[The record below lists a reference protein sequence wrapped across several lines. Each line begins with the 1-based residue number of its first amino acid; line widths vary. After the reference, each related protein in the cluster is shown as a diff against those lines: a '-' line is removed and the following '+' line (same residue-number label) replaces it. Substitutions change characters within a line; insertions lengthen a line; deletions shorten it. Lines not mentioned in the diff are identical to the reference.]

1 MTCGRME
8 KNMIDQITVF
18 LENSEG
24 RLAALCRTM
33 ADAHVDM
40 SALTIADTTD
50 YGVVR
55 IICDDPARAL
65 EVLNDSNYRAVA
77 TKVSAIQVPN
87 RPGGW
92 AELLETLDAMKLNI
106 EYGYCFSIN
115 GETAVDVLKIR
126 GEAQAADAAKAIEQ
140 AGFKL
145 VSQEDLS

>member
-1 MTCGRME
+1 
-8 KNMIDQITVF
+8 MIDQITVF

-24 RLAALCRTM
+24 RLAALCRTL
-33 ADAHVDM
+33 ADAYISM

-55 IICDDPARAL
+55 IICDKPEKAI
-65 EVLNDSNYRAVA
+65 EVLNGADYRAVA

-87 RPGGW
+87 RPGGL
-92 AELLETLDAMKLNI
+92 AELLETLDSIKLNI
-106 EYGYCFSIN
+106 EYGYCFSVN

-126 GEAQAADAAKAIEQ
+126 GAAQAADAAKVIEE

-145 VSQEDLS
+145 LSQEDLA